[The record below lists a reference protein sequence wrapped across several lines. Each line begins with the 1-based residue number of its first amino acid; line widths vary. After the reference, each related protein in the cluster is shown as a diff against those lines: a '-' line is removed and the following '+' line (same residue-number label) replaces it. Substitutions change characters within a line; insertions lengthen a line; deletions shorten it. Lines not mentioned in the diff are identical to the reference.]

1 MLTQDLLKTVQH
13 RVIPDSAGTTS
24 TGAYTINLSPTELTG
39 TATSDGANA
48 ANSDASEPGREITLI
63 DSAQTWTNTTG
74 RRVLITSG
82 ALNGKILQI
91 VKIASSTA
99 TLRFVNTDSSTVI
112 LTGVTY
118 KVLADYSV
126 GQRIVI
132 YQVRPY
138 RKATD
143 GSPPE
148 SGGCSIRVLQNG
160 GTRESWFLGY
170 TGNGQTAM
178 SVNTP
183 VIIDTTDGAPSI
195 QFFKQVIGTTSWGTN
210 MRFCLD
216 YYLA

>member
-1 MLTQDLLKTVQH
+1 MISHDLIKTVQH
-13 RVIPDSAGTTS
+13 RVIPDSAGTSS

-39 TATSDGANA
+39 SATSDGANG

-82 ALNGKILQI
+82 ALAGKVLQI

-99 TLRFVNTDSSTVI
+99 TLRYVSSDTSTTI

-118 KVLADYSV
+118 KVLADYTV
-126 GQRIVI
+126 GQKVVI

-143 GSPPE
+143 GATPE
-148 SGGCSIRVLQNG
+148 SGGCSVRIIQNG

-170 TGNGQTAM
+170 GSNGQTTM
-178 SVNTP
+178 SSSAPIV
-183 VIIDTTDGAPSI
+183 VDTSDGAPTI
-195 QFFKQVIGTTSWGTN
+195 QFFKQVIGTTSWSTN
-210 MRFCLD
+210 IRFCVD
-216 YYLA
+216 FYLV